1 MNGGK
6 YFFNAVREG
15 DQIMFATDD
24 ESECGLWVQ
33 AIYRATGQ
41 SHKPVPP
48 VSQPTKVVSAQL
60 SKVQG
65 GRHGS
70 RYCAS
75 LYCTQTYS
83 ELHKIRP
90 LLKPNLSIV
99 IRSTPPSRPNKVG
112 FKCPPVRT

>member
-1 MNGGK
+1 MMMVIARNCARVIDWGVSVVSMSGLNGGK

-24 ESECGLWVQ
+24 EAECGLWVQ

-48 VSQPTKVVSAQL
+48 VSQPTKVVCAQL

-65 GRHGS
+65 GQSVVRVVTSLRFTPYCILPDCSRGGS
-70 RYCAS
+70 RAC
-75 LYCTQTYS
+75 L
-83 ELHKIRP
+83 
-90 LLKPNLSIV
+90 
-99 IRSTPPSRPNKVG
+99 
-112 FKCPPVRT
+112 